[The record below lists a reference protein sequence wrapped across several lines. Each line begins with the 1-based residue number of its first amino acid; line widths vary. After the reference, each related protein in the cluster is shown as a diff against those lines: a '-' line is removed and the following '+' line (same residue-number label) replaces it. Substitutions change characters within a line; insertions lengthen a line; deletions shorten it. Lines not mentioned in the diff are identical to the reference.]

1 MVRIDIA
8 KLSGEFFDLNVFD
21 EEQTP
26 GRVWQLTP
34 ADDGGIILTIEEDR
48 IDDMVR
54 ELRRMQGIVRQIY
67 WDQDRGKETVDDF
80 ALTVDE
86 LSDEG

>member
-21 EEQTP
+21 NAESD
-26 GRVWQLTP
+26 GRIWQLTP
-34 ADDGGIILTIEEDR
+34 AEGGILTIGEDR

-67 WDQDRGKETVDDF
+67 WDQDREKETVDDF